1 MSPAA
6 ALAGQAPGAASSPD
20 IPISHRD
27 RVYAAEQFSNTVSV
41 TDPVDNK
48 LLGVIRLGDPQPGNF
63 SPLYKGQVL
72 VHGMGYSPDHKTLAV
87 VSIGSNSVTFIDTAT
102 NAIKHVTYVGRSPH
116 EAFFT
121 PDGKEVWVTVRGEN
135 YISVIDAASYAEK
148 RRIEVPAGPGMQIFS
163 PDGKYGYICSSFNPE
178 TVVVS
183 VADHAIVARVKQESP
198 FCPNIAATPDGEQV
212 WFTLKDIGK
221 TQVFNAKPP
230 FNPIKTIETGPITNH
245 VNFARTAK
253 GTFAYVTIGGTNEVK
268 VFRTDDFSQVATI
281 PVGNLPHGIWPS
293 GDGTRMYVG
302 LENADALAAIDT
314 ATNTVVANIPV
325 GQAPQ
330 AIVYVP
336 GAAPNPDD
344 RQNLQSLGV
353 AGQVAHLTL
362 GAKAEAKGEKPPTS
376 VSLFDQGLI
385 QVLQACG
392 DRPAAEAALRAG
404 AGRQERR
411 NRIGATA
418 RRLHDQPGRLGHRQC
433 GRADPADRPEFR
445 RSRTA
450 ISGDRTRRARK
461 VRRCRAGPEPMNDML
476 RLIEPVIPALRRYAR
491 ALVRNRATADDL
503 VQDCLERAVSHWGQR
518 REGDPRPWLF
528 TILHNLALSQFRRSA
543 RRGKHIAIDEAN
555 EDDFGQDAVQEQK
568 LMYQDVLDKLARLP
582 DDQRAVLLLVAVEDL
597 SYADAARV
605 LDIPVGTVMSRLSR
619 AREKLQ
625 QEIEG
630 TADGAPKNVVQLRSM
645 K

>member
-1 MSPAA
+1 MYHQFLKGGLLAWTMISASVA
-6 ALAGQAPGAASSPD
+6 WAGQAPGAASSPD

-41 TDPVDNK
+41 TDPVDNR

-72 VHGMGYSPDHKTLAV
+72 VHGMGYSPDHRTLAI

-102 NAIKHVTYVGRSPH
+102 NAVKHTTYVGRSPH

-135 YISVIDAASYAEK
+135 YISVIDAASFAEK

-163 PDGKYGYICSSFNPE
+163 PDGKYGYVCSSFNPE

-221 TQVFNAKPP
+221 TQVFNARPP
-230 FNPIKTIETGPITNH
+230 FNPIRTIETGPITNH
-245 VNFARTAK
+245 VNFVRTSK

-268 VFRTDDFSQVATI
+268 VYRTDDFSQVATI

-293 GDGTRMYVG
+293 GDGTRIYVG
-302 LENADALAAIDT
+302 LENADALAVIDT
-314 ATNTVVANIPV
+314 ATNKVVANISI

-330 AIVYVP
+330 AIAYVP
-336 GAAPNPDD
+336 NAAPNPDD

-362 GAKAEAKGEKPPTS
+362 GARAEVKGEKPPTS

-385 QVLQACG
+385 QILQASVTG
-392 DRPAAEAALRAG
+392 LEPKQRYVLALADGIDGTGSVEPLAAFMTNPAG
-404 AGRQERR
+404 AAIVNATGPIRQIVQ
-411 NRIGATA
+411 NSA
-418 RRLHDQPGRLGHRQC
+418 P
-433 GRADPADRPEFR
+433 
-445 RSRTA
+445 
-450 ISGDRTRRARK
+450 SG
-461 VRRCRAGPEPMNDML
+461 
-476 RLIEPVIPALRRYAR
+476 RRY
-491 ALVRNRATADDL
+491 LVIAPGEPTK
-503 VQDCLERAVSHWGQR
+503 
-518 REGDPRPWLF
+518 F
-528 TILHNLALSQFRRSA
+528 
-543 RRGKHIAIDEAN
+543 GK
-555 EDDFGQDAVQEQK
+555 AVQ
-568 LMYQDVLDKLARLP
+568 
-582 DDQRAVLLLVAVEDL
+582 
-597 SYADAARV
+597 
-605 LDIPVGTVMSRLSR
+605 
-619 AREKLQ
+619 
-625 QEIEG
+625 
-630 TADGAPKNVVQLRSM
+630 VQNP
-645 K
+645 